1 MTANMPLK
9 FGQIAEFFYY
19 FLFKMGLIGT
29 CPLWKIIDAVT
40 LTLITM
46 GTYIAG
52 GLAENNIRQ
61 ANQHHSAQG
70 GPHIAESSDFL
81 SFQGSCR
88 WPGLLGSYQFLGHC
102 LHLPVGVYGTTAC
115 AAQILGSFKGFSQPL
130 HGQSSVKSE
139 VVVSEVDVLCE

>member
-1 MTANMPLK
+1 MTAKMPLK
-9 FGQIAEFFYY
+9 FGQIADFFYY

-46 GTYIAG
+46 GTYIAV

-70 GPHIAESSDFL
+70 SPALQRVLISLVSRALADGLGCWDPISSLGTAFI
-81 SFQGSCR
+81 FQ
-88 WPGLLGSYQFLGHC
+88 
-102 LHLPVGVYGTTAC
+102 
-115 AAQILGSFKGFSQPL
+115 
-130 HGQSSVKSE
+130 
-139 VVVSEVDVLCE
+139 